1 VLYPAGRCTEPEAE
15 VAYPGRLLNR
25 RATITARATRAGV
38 RLTGTKLG
46 DGKADVEGLGVEE
59 GEAVVGALA
68 EAAFSLVLGCGPPE
82 EEDPATA

>member
-25 RATITARATRAGV
+25 RATITARATRAGI

-46 DGKADVEGLGVEE
+46 DGNADVEGLGV
-59 GEAVVGALA
+59 GEVDAVVGAFA
-68 EAAFSLVLGCGPPE
+68 EAAGPL
-82 EEDPATA
+82 TLRG